1 MITITSISQRIFFTP
16 NRNVEIENACEPS
29 PWLLN
34 CGTWADAG
42 VWGDEYVWSDTPQ
55 FGLFAVKGVVL
66 TNVGTVKA
74 EMPLNVTV
82 TSRSVSIGL
91 DLFVGLP
98 DEDYIFNVE
107 YINDIAPVVID
118 YYERVEADG
127 GQNKQD
133 IINFTAR
140 LMKLAKIDTI
150 EKNIYSTRLKI
161 KRQKVTRK
169 SNAQSV
175 TRKVNR
181 IAI

>member
-1 MITITSISQRIFFTP
+1 MITITDISQRIFFAP
-16 NRNVEIENACEPS
+16 NRNVIIENACEPS

-34 CGTWADAG
+34 CGTWSDSG
-42 VWGDEYVWSDTPQ
+42 VWMDDQVWEDTPQ

-74 EMPLNVTV
+74 EKPLNVTV
-82 TSRSVSIGL
+82 TSRSVSIGMG
-91 DLFVGLP
+91 LFEGLP

-107 YINDIAPVVID
+107 YINDIAPLVIE
-118 YYERVEADG
+118 YYDRVAADG
-127 GQNKQD
+127 GQNKQN
-133 IINFTAR
+133 IIPLTAR
-140 LMKLAKIDTI
+140 LMELAKIDTI

-169 SNAQSV
+169 SNTQAV